1 MTKLNEISELLKQAE
16 AKVESLKAEMQAT
29 TIALPEYDPTWKPEE
44 GEGYFF
50 ISDDRRGIYSL
61 RNRNEINTYRLH
73 CNNIFKT
80 EKELELYLKIFN
92 RIHELNEKDP
102 LDWGNE
108 EKTYHFYY
116 HFGEEAVHTSADYAC
131 KSQGTTYMTKATMA
145 KIRSEFTD
153 KELEVWV
160 RR

>member
-16 AKVESLKAEMQAT
+16 AKVESLKAEMRGMG
-29 TIALPEYDPTWKPEE
+29 YDPTWKPEK
-44 GEGYFF
+44 GDTYYLINAGGN
-50 ISDDRRGIYSL
+50 ISTDNWMGHKTNTHRL
-61 RNRNEINTYRLH
+61 R
-73 CNNIFKT
+73 CNNVFKT
-80 EKELELYLKIFN
+80 EVEARLYLKIFN
-92 RIHELNEKDP
+92 RIHELNEQDP
-102 LDWGNE
+102 VDWGTRE
-108 EKTYHFYY
+108 EYKYYFYY
-116 HFGEEAVHTSADYAC
+116 GFDHKVISTAACRAC